1 MSKEGIRDYY
11 SIGFNLNSIA
21 LEALILFLLLDTAGI
36 SIISYASSSLGILP
50 DYILRVAVI
59 RVFLLLLYLTFG
71 LNILIKK
78 ISNPF
83 SFIGIILIIT
93 VSIIQLIWLPEISLK
108 LSDEEI
114 KNLINI
120 LLASGGYLLV
130 GLNIDTIFNLLMRK
144 PLWKYIIFLAYAAFT
159 GIIIWGIIMQQKTTQ
174 FLGIYIE
181 EKEKVDYLRISDS
194 FAILTFFILSTIN
207 NTYIRNA
214 ITILGGVLLFFT
226 LSRASFLFFWL
237 TIIILF
243 LLKNRRR
250 GILPFI
256 LLLGVVFAV
265 ITIVSNFPL
274 GTLEE
279 YRIIKFVRAPFQ
291 DESVQTRIIQFSE
304 GLQRLSEHWLLGSF
318 MAEVT
323 EGRGRGHYM
332 HNWLSFWES
341 YGLIPFI
348 LSCIMLGASIIG
360 AIRTL
365 RQKEIPNAQL
375 FSALVGI
382 YCFLSVT
389 IARAYIWSFVW
400 IAFGALG
407 TLWQHEQNFKLKNS
421 NLPLHFRKLKE

>member
-1 MSKEGIRDYY
+1 MERNVIKSYNVGV
-11 SIGFNLNSIA
+11 NLNCIA
-21 LEALILFLLLDTAGI
+21 LEALFLLALLDLAGI
-36 SIISYASSSLGILP
+36 SLVHYFSTLDILP
-50 DYILRVAVI
+50 DYSTRIIVLI
-59 RVFLLLLYLTFG
+59 RLFLLAIYLMLGINIYFKKFS
-71 LNILIKK
+71 NIL
-78 ISNPF
+78 
-83 SFIGIILIIT
+83 SFMGIVLIIT
-93 VSIIQLIWLPEISLK
+93 IAIIQLIWLPEISPR
-108 LSDEEI
+108 LSDRDI
-114 KNLINI
+114 IGVINIPIISLGYWLIGLNLSLIFNI
-120 LLASGGYLLV
+120 LL
-130 GLNIDTIFNLLMRK
+130 RK
-144 PLWKYIIFLAYAAFT
+144 PIWKYILFLAYAAFIGT
-159 GIIIWGIIMQQKTTQ
+159 IIWSIIMSPQEPIQSIGLYLKT
-174 FLGIYIE
+174 E
-181 EKEKVDYLRISDS
+181 EPANYQRISDS
-194 FAILTFFILSTIN
+194 FAILTFFIISTIN

-214 ITILGGVLLFFT
+214 ITLLGGVLLFFT

-256 LLLGVVFAV
+256 LLFGFVFAA

-274 GTLEE
+274 GPLEE

-323 EGRGRGHYM
+323 EGGGKGHYM

-341 YGLIPFI
+341 YGLVPFI

-421 NLPLHFRKLKE
+421 DLPLHFRKLKE